1 MKPCTQ
7 CGKCC
12 INYSDGGLTASQSDL
27 DFWESFR
34 PHIFQYVKND
44 ELWFDPKTEQQL
56 SLCPFLNKNKQ
67 NLYTC
72 NIYHDRPEECRFYP
86 VTIENMIQD
95 ECEMI
100 EPNDLKNTK
109 RAQIKLD
116 ILMEDSR
123 PPCSW
128 M

>member
-12 INYSDGGLTASQSDL
+12 INYSDGGLTASKEDL
-27 DFWESFR
+27 DYWHDHR
-34 PHIFQYVKND
+34 PDIYQYVHND
-44 ELWFDPKTEQQL
+44 EIWFDPKTGQQL
-56 SLCPFLNKNKQ
+56 KLCPFLNKTEQ

-72 NIYHDRPEECRFYP
+72 AIYHDRPEDCHFYP
-86 VTIENMIQD
+86 VTIEQMIQD
-95 ECEMI
+95 ECEML
-100 EPNDLKNTK
+100 EANDLKNTK

-123 PPCSW
+123 PACS
-128 M
+128 

>member
-12 INYSDGGLTASQSDL
+12 INYSDGGLTASQNDL
-27 DFWESFR
+27 NFWEAHR
-34 PHIFQYVKND
+34 PGIYQYVKND
-44 ELWFDPKTEQQL
+44 EIWFDPDTHQPL
-56 SLCPFLNKNKQ
+56 SLCPFLNKTDH

-72 NIYHDRPEECRFYP
+72 DIYHDRPEECRCYP
-86 VTIENMIQD
+86 VTIDQMIQD
-95 ECEMI
+95 ECEML
-100 EPNDLKNTK
+100 ESRDLKNTK

-123 PPCSW
+123 PACS
-128 M
+128 